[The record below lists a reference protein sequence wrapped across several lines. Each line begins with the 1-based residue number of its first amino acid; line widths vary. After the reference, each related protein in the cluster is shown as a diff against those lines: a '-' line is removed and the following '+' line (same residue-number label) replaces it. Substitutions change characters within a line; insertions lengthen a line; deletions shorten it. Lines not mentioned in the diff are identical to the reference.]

1 MASVKNLKKEINYVL
16 GDLVNIVYV
25 WEMTN
30 GGKPTEAT
38 DAIVDGIYDQYDE
51 FLTKINNKKV
61 ENKKEHYKQIRKEY
75 EDAANQIV
83 AKINDLN

>member
-25 WEMTN
+25 WEMTH

-38 DAIVDGIYDQYDE
+38 DEIVDSIYDKYDE
-51 FLTKINNKKV
+51 LITKINNNSV
-61 ENKKEHYKQIRKEY
+61 ENK
-75 EDAANQIV
+75 
-83 AKINDLN
+83 

>member
-25 WEMTN
+25 WEMTH

-38 DAIVDGIYDQYDE
+38 DGIVDSIYDKYDE
-51 FLTKINNKKV
+51 LITKINNKSV
-61 ENKKEHYKQIRKEY
+61 ENKKAYFKEVRKEY
-75 EDAANQIV
+75 EEAANQLV
-83 AKINDLN
+83 AKINELN